1 MWRTEVKT
9 TACSGDSLWGPG
21 GAVRERG
28 GLVRVEE
35 TPAPRPPLVMG
46 LGRPSPSFPKMPAR
60 IGCK

>member
-21 GAVRERG
+21 ELSEKREG
-28 GLVRVEE
+28 WLELW
-35 TPAPRPPLVMG
+35 RPLLAPLVMG
-46 LGRPSPSFPKMPAR
+46 LGRPSPSLPKMPAR